1 VWCISIP
8 SGAEMSV
15 LSKRFP
21 AALRVLLVVKQ
32 AIAREGLR
40 LLLETRV
47 GAAVV
52 GETSSSEEAVAAGIP
67 DVDLILFDTDLDDPS
82 SFEAIERLIAAAAGG
97 KLVVLTGSA
106 DQQAHC
112 RVMRLGA
119 MGLVLK
125 ERPTEVLV
133 KAIEKVCSGE
143 VWFDRSTMA
152 RMLAGMSGAAAAQ
165 DREAAGIATLTD
177 RERQVVAL
185 VGEGLKNRSIAE
197 RLFISEITVRHHVTS
212 IISKLGVSDR
222 LELLIYA
229 YRHKLAKPP
238 I

>member
-1 VWCISIP
+1 
-8 SGAEMSV
+8 MSV
-15 LSKRFP
+15 LSKRVP
-21 AALRVLLVVKQ
+21 AALRVLLVGKQ
-32 AIAREGLR
+32 AILREGLR
-40 LLLETRV
+40 LVLETRL
-47 GAAVV
+47 GATVV
-52 GETSSSEEAVAAGIP
+52 GEASTSEEAVAAALP
-67 DVDLILFDTDLDDPS
+67 NVDLILLDTDLDDPS
-82 SFEAIERLIAAAAGG
+82 SFEAVARLITAVGRG
-97 KLVVLTGSA
+97 KLMILTGSV

-112 RVMRLGA
+112 HVMRLGA
-119 MGLVLK
+119 MGLVVK

-152 RMLAGMSGAAAAQ
+152 RMLAGMSGSAAAE
-165 DREAAGIATLTD
+165 DPEAARIATLTD
-177 RERQVVAL
+177 REREVVAL
-185 VGEGLKNRSIAE
+185 VGEGLKNRYIAE

-212 IISKLGVSDR
+212 IVSKLGVSDR